1 MSERKPYLSVL
12 SDHAASLRDGSS
24 WRYLLTLYTVACLIE
39 AMFLGHMGA
48 FTPLYLPRLGIA
60 PQDVAGWTGAI
71 VSISSLVGLPFLPF
85 WGALADRY
93 ARQPVLVRAFVAH
106 LVAGIIALLAAN
118 IWLFLLARAV
128 MSLSMGITGLM
139 LTTLS
144 ERVPPGRT
152 GLAFSILNSA
162 SPVGAFLGLL
172 VGGRVVDLWGFPTLL
187 AIDSVLM
194 LGVVLSLTFGYHDNF
209 KGTGQGSLL
218 RMALGSVGLIWAS
231 RRLRLLF
238 PALFLLFSGWMLA
251 STYVP
256 LVVIRL
262 YSGADVGTATGLVI
276 AGGGLSTA
284 LFGPLLGWLADRWGH
299 WRVLMA
305 SACVSVLLWPLP
317 ALTGDILSFGI
328 AWALVNGAVSG
339 TFTLSF
345 NVLADSTTSEVR
357 GRVMIYS
364 YLPVVSGA
372 AIGPALG
379 SFVTQINLLAVFP
392 LAAALTATGIAA
404 MLLANRQQVAGTP
417 ERVSGQGLDP
427 G

>member
-1 MSERKPYLSVL
+1 LSGR
-12 SDHAASLRDGSS
+12 AASWRAGSS

-39 AMFLGHMGA
+39 AMFWGQMGA

-71 VSISSLVGLPFLPF
+71 VSISSLAGLPFLPL

-93 ARQPVLVRAFVAH
+93 ARQPVLVRAFVMH
-106 LVAGIIALLAAN
+106 LVAGILAILAAN
-118 IWLFLLARAV
+118 VWLFLLARAI

-144 ERVPPGRT
+144 ERVPPGRI

-162 SPVGAFLGLL
+162 SPVGAFLGPLL
-172 VGGRVVDLWGFPTLL
+172 GGRVVDLWGFPTLL
-187 AIDSVLM
+187 AIDSALM
-194 LGVVLSLTFGYHDNF
+194 LGVILALTFGYHDAF
-209 KGTGQGSLL
+209 KGTGQGSLA

-231 RRLRLLF
+231 RRLRFLF
-238 PALFLLFSGWMLA
+238 PALFLLFAGWMLA
-251 STYVP
+251 NTYVP

-276 AGGGLSTA
+276 AGGGLTTA
-284 LFGPLLGWLADRWGH
+284 LFGPLLGSLADRWGH
-299 WRVLMA
+299 WRMLMA

-317 ALTGDILSFGI
+317 ALTGDIVSFGL

-339 TFTLSF
+339 AFTLSF
-345 NVLADSTTSEVR
+345 NVLADSTTPEAR
-357 GRVMIYS
+357 GRVMIFS
-364 YLPVVSGA
+364 YLPLMSGQ

-379 SFVTQINLLAVFP
+379 SFVTPISLFAVFP
-392 LAAALTATGIAA
+392 LAAALTAIGIAA
-404 MLLANRQQVAGTP
+404 MLLANRQPVAGTP
-417 ERVSGQGLDP
+417 ERANGQGLTP

>member
-1 MSERKPYLSVL
+1 LIRR
-12 SDHAASLRDGSS
+12 AAALRTGSS

-39 AMFLGHMGA
+39 AMFLGQMGA
-48 FTPLYLPRLGIA
+48 FTPLYLPQLGIA

-93 ARQPVLVRAFVAH
+93 ARQPVLVRAFVMH
-106 LVAGIIALLAAN
+106 LIAGILAMVAAN

-128 MSLSMGITGLM
+128 MSLALGITGLM

-152 GLAFSILNSA
+152 GLAFAILNSA
-162 SPVGAFLGLL
+162 TPVGAFLGLL
-172 VGGRVVDLWGFPTLL
+172 LGGRVVDLWGFRPLL
-187 AIDSVLM
+187 AIDSALM
-194 LGVVLSLTFGYHDNF
+194 LGVVLALTFGYQDKF
-209 KGTGQGSLL
+209 KGTGQGSLV
-218 RMALGSVGLIWAS
+218 RMALGAVGLIWAS

-251 STYVP
+251 NTYVP
-256 LVVIRL
+256 LVVTRL
-262 YSGADVGTATGLVI
+262 YNGADVGTATGLVI
-276 AGGGLSTA
+276 AGGGLTTA
-284 LFGPLLGWLADRWGH
+284 LFGPLLGTLADRWGH
-299 WRVLMA
+299 WRVLLA

-317 ALTGDILSFGI
+317 ALTGDIVSFGL

-345 NVLADSTTSEVR
+345 NVLADSTTPQAR
-357 GRVMIYS
+357 GRVMIFS
-364 YLPVVSGA
+364 YLPVVAGQ

-379 SFVTQINLLAVFP
+379 SLVTPISLFAIFP
-392 LAAALTATGIAA
+392 LAAALTAGGIAA
-404 MLLANRQQVAGTP
+404 MLLAKRQQVAGTP
-417 ERVSGQGLDP
+417 AC
-427 G
+427 